1 MSVNKMLKRNLQLI
15 PRILGANG
23 LSSFVLIRRLSA
35 SITKTVEAHKF
46 YPAYLHYVG
55 KDPLVY
61 RNVGQ
66 QLEKTVAE
74 YGSTEAIVSCH
85 EQKRYTFRSL
95 IEEVDRVAAGLLKL
109 GLKQGDHV
117 GIWAPNNMHWY
128 LTMLGAARAGL
139 VSVAINS
146 ALQARELDYCLKKA
160 KVKAVVMSE
169 TFKSQNFYEIM
180 KSICPE
186 LPDSVDGRINSVN
199 LPHLKHVI
207 IDTPNRL
214 KGALSFDDLL
224 GLGNSDEREA
234 IAQLQRYVMP
244 DSGCNIQ
251 FTSGTTGKPKA
262 ALLSHYNFV
271 NNGTHIG
278 NRNQLDSNSR
288 ICVQVPLFHV
298 YGVVITVMAAMTHG
312 STLVLP
318 AAGFSPADSL
328 KAIVDE
334 KCTVIHGTPTMYVDL
349 IKKQRELKLPLK
361 TAKMAVTGGAPCS
374 PQLFL
379 DIKEV
384 LGLDHVRT
392 VYGLTETTAVI
403 FQSRPGDNNERIL
416 NTVGHLQDHVEVKVV
431 DAEGHIVQFGQP
443 GELYVRGYAT
453 MLEYYDDPEKTK
465 ETMGND
471 KWLKTGDQFILEAD
485 GYGRI
490 VGRLKEMIIRGGEN
504 IFPKE
509 VEDFLNS
516 HSKIIEAHVIGVPD
530 ERLGEEC
537 CAFVRL
543 QDGVESITHEELKEF
558 ARGKIAHFKVP
569 RFVIPIDQF
578 PRTASGKIQ
587 KFKLAETYK
596 QMQKEKA

>member
-1 MSVNKMLKRNLQLI
+1 
-15 PRILGANG
+15 
-23 LSSFVLIRRLSA
+23 
-35 SITKTVEAHKF
+35 
-46 YPAYLHYVG
+46 
-55 KDPLVY
+55 
-61 RNVGQ
+61 
-66 QLEKTVAE
+66 
-74 YGSTEAIVSCH
+74 
-85 EQKRYTFRSL
+85 
-95 IEEVDRVAAGLLKL
+95 
-109 GLKQGDHV
+109 
-117 GIWAPNNMHWY
+117 MHWY

-139 VSVAINS
+139 VSVGINP
-146 ALQARELDYCLKKA
+146 AFQGPEVDYCLKKV
-160 KVKAVVMSE
+160 KVKAVIMPE
-169 TFKSQNFYEIM
+169 TFKTQNFYEII

-186 LPDSVDGRINSVN
+186 LPHSVDGRINSAN